1 MPADIEPPQEMKR
14 ATRHRVARFFVD
26 DLCQAFPYSLLMA
39 GTLYLIPT
47 PLSEDTAPQ
56 VLPPQVLRQVEALPY
71 FLVEN
76 ARTARRFVKSV
87 APARVIEDIRFTIID
102 KDSSD
107 AEVRAALEPL
117 AKQGLDAGI
126 LSEAGCPGIA
136 DPGAALARE
145 AHRLGLRVVPL
156 VGPSSLLL
164 ALMASGLNGQQ
175 FAFHGYLPIE
185 KGPRI
190 AALKQLERE
199 AQQRQQ
205 TQLFIE
211 TPYRNGALFAD
222 LLAQL
227 QPGTRVC
234 VAADVTGAG
243 EFIKTLT
250 VKDWQRFPA
259 PQLHKIPTVF
269 LIGC

>member
-1 MPADIEPPQEMKR
+1 MPA
-14 ATRHRVARFFVD
+14 
-26 DLCQAFPYSLLMA
+26 
-39 GTLYLIPT
+39 TLYLLPT
-47 PLSEDTAPQ
+47 PLAEDTAPQ
-56 VLPPQVLRQVEALPY
+56 VLPPQVLAAVAALPY

-87 APARVIEDIRFTIID
+87 APARVIEDIRFTVID
-102 KDSSD
+102 KDSTD
-107 AEVRAALEPL
+107 ADVRAALVPL
-117 AKQGLDAGI
+117 VKEGLDGGI

-136 DPGAALARE
+136 DPGAALVRE

-185 KGPRI
+185 KAPRI
-190 AALKQLERE
+190 TAIKTLERE

-205 TQLFIE
+205 SQLFIE

-222 LLAQL
+222 LVAHL
-227 QPGTRVC
+227 QPGTRLC

-243 EFIKTLT
+243 EFIKTLA
-250 VKDWQRFPA
+250 VSDWRRLPV
-259 PQLHKIPTVF
+259 PELHKIPTVF
-269 LIGC
+269 VIGV

>member
-1 MPADIEPPQEMKR
+1 MN
-14 ATRHRVARFFVD
+14 
-26 DLCQAFPYSLLMA
+26 
-39 GTLYLIPT
+39 TLYLLPT
-47 PLSEDTAPQ
+47 PLADDTAPQ
-56 VLPPQVLRQVEALPY
+56 VLPPQVVAAVAALPY

-87 APARVIEDIRFTIID
+87 APQRVIEDIRFTVID
-102 KDSSD
+102 KDSTD
-107 AEVRAALEPL
+107 AEVRAALVPL
-117 AKQGLDAGI
+117 VQEGVDGGI

-136 DPGAALARE
+136 DPGAALVRE

-185 KGPRI
+185 KAPRV
-190 AALKQLERE
+190 AAIKTLERE

-205 TQLFIE
+205 SQLFIE

-222 LLAQL
+222 LVAHL
-227 QPGTRVC
+227 QPGTRLC

-243 EFIKTLT
+243 EFIKTLI
-250 VKDWQRFPA
+250 VADWRRLPA
-259 PQLHKIPTVF
+259 PELHKIPTVF
-269 LIGC
+269 VLGS

>member
-1 MPADIEPPQEMKR
+1 MPA
-14 ATRHRVARFFVD
+14 
-26 DLCQAFPYSLLMA
+26 
-39 GTLYLIPT
+39 TLYLLPT

-56 VLPPQVLRQVEALPY
+56 VLPPQVLAAVASLPY

-87 APARVIEDIRFTIID
+87 APGRVIEELRFTVID

-107 AEVRAALEPL
+107 ADVRQALEPL
-117 AKQGLDAGI
+117 VKQGLDAGI

-136 DPGAALARE
+136 DPGAALVRE

-164 ALMASGLNGQQ
+164 ALMASGMNGQQ

-185 KGPRI
+185 KVPRV
-190 AALKQLERE
+190 AAIKTLERE
-199 AQQRQQ
+199 ALQRQQ

-211 TPYRNGALFAD
+211 TPYRNGALFTD
-222 LLAQL
+222 LLAHL
-227 QPGTRVC
+227 QPGTRLC
-234 VAADVTGAG
+234 VAADVTGTG
-243 EFIKTLT
+243 ELIRTLR
-250 VKDWQRFPA
+250 VADWRKLPA
-259 PQLHKIPTVF
+259 PELHKIPTVF
-269 LIGC
+269 LLGT

>member
-1 MPADIEPPQEMKR
+1 MPA
-14 ATRHRVARFFVD
+14 
-26 DLCQAFPYSLLMA
+26 
-39 GTLYLIPT
+39 TLYLLPT
-47 PLSEDTAPQ
+47 PLADNTAAQ
-56 VLPPQVLRQVEALPY
+56 VLPPQLVQAVAALPY
-71 FLVEN
+71 FMAEN

-87 APARVIEDIRFTIID
+87 APARVIEDIAFAVID
-102 KDSSD
+102 KDSSE
-107 AEVRAALEPL
+107 AEVRAALQPL
-117 AKQGLDAGI
+117 LQQGIDGGV

-136 DPGAALARE
+136 DPGAALVRE

-164 ALMASGLNGQQ
+164 ALMASGLSGQQ

-185 KGPRI
+185 KAPRL
-190 AALKQLERE
+190 AALKTLERE
-199 AQQRQQ
+199 ALQRQQ

-222 LLAQL
+222 LLAHL
-227 QPGTRVC
+227 QPGTRLC

-250 VKDWQRFPA
+250 VRDWQRLPP

-269 LIGC
+269 LIGQ